1 VVLIRKHCEK
11 QGSVVI
17 TVIDVHTDALAML
30 LSPEFCV
37 CVWLNICNCR
47 LPHGVINVLPG
58 DAEVGRL
65 LVTHSQVSKVMF
77 SGSTGVGL
85 QMRKQTAGL
94 GIHLT
99 MCK

>member
-1 VVLIRKHCEK
+1 
-11 QGSVVI
+11 
-17 TVIDVHTDALAML
+17 M
-30 LSPEFCV
+30 
-37 CVWLNICNCR
+37 CVWLKICNCR
-47 LPHGVINVLPG
+47 LPPGVINVLPG

-77 SGSTGVGL
+77 AGPTGVGRV
-85 QMRKQTAGL
+85 MRKQTAGL